1 MHPEKA
7 HKVSSALHYCLA
19 QFEYKFLDAV
29 LEYGQSIGLDARVDS
44 GLSSCPYSEARG
56 NSKPRSCHGGWT
68 FR

>member
-1 MHPEKA
+1 VHPEKA

-56 NSKPRSCHGGWT
+56 VVARHCGGHT
-68 FR
+68 E